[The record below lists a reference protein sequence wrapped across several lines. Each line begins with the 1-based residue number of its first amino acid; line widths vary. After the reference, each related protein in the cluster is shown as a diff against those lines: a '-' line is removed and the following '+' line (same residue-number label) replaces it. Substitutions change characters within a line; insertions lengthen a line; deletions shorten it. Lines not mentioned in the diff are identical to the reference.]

1 MKANYFR
8 YMFQNTKR
16 GVIHTASSK
25 GISGD
30 FCLYYLCSDG
40 RRMRA
45 EETEEKRFLPKGE
58 VISALILENLH
69 PADLKTAAYLLNHN
83 TVRRVFLPYK
93 DSAAEL
99 EELSLAEEVQ
109 ILEEKQ
115 EVTFCE
121 NGWDV
126 WIKCLEQNERGT
138 LVVKHGPSEQMKKN
152 ADCLMTVKPMEKNL
166 NCQTC
171 VNPENNACAMRCCL
185 YNDFTTCKG
194 HNDKRADDY
203 VTGAMLLGNVDLA
216 NNKEELDRIL
226 KKEGS
231 DIRMMALPG
240 GNQKL
245 EDTEN
250 FLDAFASFQGQL
262 NKYYFISENL
272 KENEKILKAIL
283 KKGPRHIPVLTSD
296 EYGLCISGIF
306 PQI

>member
-8 YMFQNTKR
+8 YMFQNTER

-25 GISGD
+25 GMSGV

-40 RRMRA
+40 QRMRA
-45 EETEEKRFLPKGE
+45 EETEEKRFLPSGE

-69 PADLKTAAYLLNHN
+69 PEDLKTAAYLLNHN

-99 EELSLAEEVQ
+99 KELSLAEEVQ
-109 ILEEKQ
+109 ILEENQ

-126 WIKCLEQNERGT
+126 WMKCLEQNGRGT
-138 LVVKHGPSEQMKKN
+138 LIVKHGPSEEMKKEV
-152 ADCLMTVKPMEKNL
+152 DCVMTVKPMEKTL

-185 YNDFTTCKG
+185 HNDFTTCKG
-194 HNDKRADDY
+194 HNSKEAGSY
-203 VTGAMLLGNVDLA
+203 VTGALLLGNIDLGDKKA
-216 NNKEELDRIL
+216 ELNRMLEKER
-226 KKEGS
+226 S
-231 DIRMMALPG
+231 DIRMMVLPG
-240 GNQKL
+240 GSQEL
-245 EDTEN
+245 EHTKN
-250 FLDAFASFQGQL
+250 FLDTVASSAEQL

-283 KKGPRHIPVLTSD
+283 KKGPRHIPIMTSD
-296 EYGLCISGIF
+296 DYGLCISGIF